1 MVRGGAAAV
10 TAEGADRSGGATV
23 PAMRFAALIPNYDNA
38 RTLGDVIE
46 RALAQLPDVMV
57 IDDGSR
63 DGSLQVLEPFR
74 DRIRVERHPVN
85 RGKGAALKT
94 GFAALVAAGFTHA
107 IALDADG
114 QHFPEDLPTLLAESR
129 AHPAALVIGARD
141 MKAAGAPR
149 KSRFG
154 LSCANAALR
163 LFTGVRC
170 RDTQSGF
177 RSYPLASI
185 TALPLHGE
193 RYDLEME
200 VLFAAAS
207 AGIQVREVPIRV
219 TYTPE
224 GGRVTHF
231 RPIRDFVQIAGRV
244 ARTLRSRAR

>member
-1 MVRGGAAAV
+1 MHPAV
-10 TAEGADRSGGATV
+10 
-23 PAMRFAALIPNYDNA
+23 LIPNYDNA
-38 RTLGDVIE
+38 RTLGDVIS
-46 RALAQLPDVMV
+46 RALDELPDVLV
-57 IDDGSR
+57 VDDGSR
-63 DGSLQVLEPFR
+63 DESARVLENFR
-74 DRIRVERHPVN
+74 ARIRIERHDVN

-94 GFAALVAAGFTHA
+94 GFAALLAAGFTHA

-114 QHFPEDLPTLLAESR
+114 QHFPEDLPAVLAEAR

-177 RSYPLASI
+177 RVYPLAAI
-185 TALPLHGE
+185 TALELKGE

-200 VLFAAAS
+200 VLFAAAR
-207 AGIQVREVPIRV
+207 AGIPIREVPIHV
-219 TYTPE
+219 TYSPE

-231 RPIRDFVQIAGRV
+231 KPVRDFLQIAGRV

>member
-1 MVRGGAAAV
+1 MRPAV
-10 TAEGADRSGGATV
+10 
-23 PAMRFAALIPNYDNA
+23 LIPNYNNA
-38 RTLGDVIE
+38 HTLGDVVS
-46 RALAQLPDVMV
+46 RALDALPDVLV
-57 IDDGSR
+57 IDDGST
-63 DGSLQVLEPFR
+63 DSSASVLDHFR
-74 DRIRVERHPVN
+74 SRIRSERHAVN

-94 GFAALVAAGFTHA
+94 GFAALAAAGFTHA

-114 QHFPEDLPTLLAESR
+114 QHFPEDLPAMLAESR
-129 AHPAALVIGARD
+129 AHPDALVIGVRD
-141 MKAAGAPR
+141 MQAAGAPR

-154 LSCANAALR
+154 LACANTALR

-177 RSYPLASI
+177 RSYPLPSI
-185 TALPLHGE
+185 TALPLHGD

-200 VLFAAAS
+200 VLFAAAR
-207 AGIQVREVPIRV
+207 AGIAIREVPIRV

-231 RPIRDFVQIAGRV
+231 RPVRDFVQIAGRV